1 MKININEY
9 HGAKQLH
16 ESLELSFKTI
26 NEFIKMTNDHLIQT
40 LVFEDDSDIDLRLAI
55 YECIKEEDPSKKA
68 EKATEVINYYV
79 NEKIELLKTCC
90 YDFNLDQAHDVF
102 NLLILKDLTDYNDES
117 EIDVNIF
124 FKRSYRYT
132 KIEVVKIR

>member
-1 MKININEY
+1 V
-9 HGAKQLH
+9 
-16 ESLELSFKTI
+16 
-26 NEFIKMTNDHLIQT
+26 TNDPLIQT
-40 LVFEDDSDIDLRLAI
+40 LVFEDNSDIDLRLTI

-68 EKATEVINYYV
+68 EKASEVLEYYV
-79 NEKIELLKTCC
+79 NEKNELLKTCC

-102 NLLILKDLTDYNDES
+102 NLLIIKDLADYNNES
-117 EIDVNIF
+117 DIYVNIF